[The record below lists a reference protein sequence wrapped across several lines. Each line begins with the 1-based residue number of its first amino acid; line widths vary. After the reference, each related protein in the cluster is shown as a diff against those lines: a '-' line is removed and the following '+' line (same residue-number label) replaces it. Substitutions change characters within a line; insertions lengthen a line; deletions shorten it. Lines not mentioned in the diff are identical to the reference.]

1 MKKLMLSGVLVLV
14 LALGI
19 GAQPLFKS
27 GLTGKGFKVGIG
39 MAKFTG
45 SDLGSLE
52 DFLGLET
59 KHLTRLTGGA
69 FLTFSLS
76 PMFAIQPEA
85 MITTKGAKWSEGG
98 ASLSEKLT
106 YLQIPI
112 LAKVMFQTPGVVKP
126 SIYAGPTLGFLLSAK
141 ESLEGTGQYDAEG
154 DVKDLYQSNDIGLIL
169 GFGVDV
175 GAGGGAVTFD
185 GRYELGLSKIMKG
198 GGGITP
204 DIKNSQV
211 RFLVGYSF

>member
-1 MKKLMLSGVLVLV
+1 MKKVLLSGVLVLI
-14 LALGI
+14 LAIGI
-19 GAQPLFKS
+19 SAQPSFKS
-27 GLTGKGFKVGIG
+27 GLSGKGFKIGLG

-52 DFLGLET
+52 DFMGTET
-59 KHLTRLTGGA
+59 KHLSRFTGGA

-85 MITTKGAKWSEGG
+85 LISMKGAKWSEGG

-112 LAKVMFQTPGVVKP
+112 LAKIMFQTPGVVKP
-126 SIYAGPTLGFLLSAK
+126 SIYAGPTMGFLLSAK
-141 ESLEGTGQYDAEG
+141 ETLEGTGQYDG
-154 DVKDLYQSNDIGLIL
+154 DVDVKDSYQGNDIGLIL

-185 GRYELGLSKIMKG
+185 ARYEMGLSKIMKG
-198 GGGITP
+198 GGGYTP
-204 DIKNSQV
+204 DIKNSQFA
-211 RFLVGYSF
+211 FLVGYSF